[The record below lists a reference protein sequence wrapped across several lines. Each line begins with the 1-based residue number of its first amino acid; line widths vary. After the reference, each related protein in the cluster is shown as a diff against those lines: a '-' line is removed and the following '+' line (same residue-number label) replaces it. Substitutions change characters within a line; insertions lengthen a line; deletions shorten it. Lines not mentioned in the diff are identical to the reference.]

1 MEHKMLQPFSDSY
14 AEEKKILPK
23 TENFPLVL
31 IAFLP
36 IMHQKKAQEKEKK
49 KKSRANAKI
58 SKLLDVMF
66 RAATLMYSTQ

>member
-1 MEHKMLQPFSDSY
+1 MSFTIKVGEAVEHKMLQPFGDSY

-36 IMHQKKAQEKEKK
+36 IMHQKKAQEKKK
-49 KKSRANAKI
+49 EEEVKGQCK
-58 SKLLDVMF
+58 DF
-66 RAATLMYSTQ
+66 